1 MKTTNKSNST
11 NKTCTKCKQEQPV
24 AEFSK
29 RKAPRFGH
37 YTTCRK
43 CVRANG
49 KVWYKA
55 NEDKCA
61 AQGKEYREANPEKV
75 KEWSRSNY
83 EANREKLKAYS
94 SAHYK
99 ANKDKRVAQG
109 QAWREA
115 NPEKNAAQSKAW
127 REANREKIAAQKK
140 EYNEANKEKIAA
152 RGKTYRE
159 ANPEKIAARRKS
171 YYKTN
176 RGFLEMRRIIGRA
189 NRGDIP
195 SLEIYGLPDRESVKQ
210 VRTDKLAIFR
220 KFFGKGKYH
229 LDHMRPLAGAKG
241 DTEELHKRS
250 HFSNLVYIPASENL
264 SKNAKPFWEWFATL
278 KDQKLK
284 KCIALQDAYNKAIER
299 AIAC

>member
-109 QAWREA
+109 KAWREA

-127 REANREKIAAQKK
+127 REANREKIAA
-140 EYNEANKEKIAA
+140 
-152 RGKTYRE
+152 RGKT
-159 ANPEKIAARRKS
+159 

-299 AIAC
+299 AIQC

>member
-1 MKTTNKSNST
+1 MEPTNESNST
-11 NKTCTKCKQEQPV
+11 NKTCTKCKQEQSV
-24 AEFSK
+24 AAFSK
-29 RKAPRFGH
+29 GKHSKDGLQS
-37 YTTCRK
+37 K
-43 CVRANG
+43 CKKCDKTWR
-49 KVWYKA
+49 
-55 NEDKCA
+55 EDNK
-61 AQGKEYREANPEKV
+61 
-75 KEWSRSNY
+75 
-83 EANREKLKAYS
+83 EKLAASDKAWREYNKEKC
-94 SAHYK
+94 K
-99 ANKDKRVAQG
+99 AQQK
-109 QAWREA
+109 AWREA
-115 NPEKNAAQSKAW
+115 NPGKKAAGQKAW
-127 REANREKIAAQKK
+127 RD
-140 EYNEANKEKIAA
+140 ANKGYLE
-152 RGKTYRE
+152 
-159 ANPEKIAARRKS
+159 ARRIE
-171 YYKTN
+171 
-176 RGFLEMRRIIGRA
+176 RRA

-284 KCIALQDAYNKAIER
+284 KCIALQDAYNRAIER